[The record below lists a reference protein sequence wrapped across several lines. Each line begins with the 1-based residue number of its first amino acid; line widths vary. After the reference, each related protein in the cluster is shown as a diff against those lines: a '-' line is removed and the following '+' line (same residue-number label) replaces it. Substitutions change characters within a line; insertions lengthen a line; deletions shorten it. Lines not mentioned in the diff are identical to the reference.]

1 MATVTSPIITDATGQ
16 DIKTAINSLAGAIS
30 PAAANVTFNNSGT
43 GMTASNVQAAI
54 EEIDGITDGLTATST
69 NITRYSGV
77 SSSVPLPA
85 VSRRGKLVIIHF
97 AHQLPAG
104 TYTNLWNVTPT
115 PASQQHAIV
124 ALGNSWTI
132 MSVTNTGVVKFNNSV
147 TLNSD
152 QYVIGQIIYNTN

>member
-1 MATVTSPIITDATGQ
+1 MATVTSPIITDDTGQ
-16 DIKTAINSLAGAIS
+16 AINTTLQSLVGAIS
-30 PAAANVTFNNSGT
+30 PSAANVTFDNTGT

-54 EEIDGITDGLTATST
+54 EEIDDITDDLTATSS

-85 VSRRGKLVIIHF
+85 VSRRGKMVIIHF

-104 TYTNLWNVTPT
+104 TYTNIWNVTPA
-115 PASQQHAIV
+115 PASQQHALV
-124 ALGNSWTI
+124 AIGNNLTT
-132 MSVTNTGVVKFNNSV
+132 MAVTNTGVVKFNNSV
-147 TLNSD
+147 TINSD